1 MLDENY
7 VRTNKRFKDFMTL
20 LLRTLADLVKTWEG
34 FENISKKLHRHCD
47 NLIENL
53 VKTGKVIPDEITVL
67 NHGDLW
73 VNNFLFKYAED
84 KPEKPIDALFV
95 SNTCFRAVTNS

>member
-34 FENISKKLHRHCD
+34 FEIISKKLHRHCD

-53 VKTGKVIPDEITVL
+53 VKTGKKIANEITVL

-84 KPEKPIDALFV
+84 EPEKPIDALFV
-95 SNTCFRAVTNS
+95 SNICLRNVRNT